1 MNRAR
6 FTAALAA
13 RWKAAQLP
21 LRLRENILFWLVHS
35 FLSRPMSL

>member
-6 FTAALAA
+6 LTASLAA

-21 LRLRENILFWLVHS
+21 LRFRENILL
-35 FLSRPMSL
+35 